1 MPFAVTLYQPPLTP
15 VMVTAVP
22 FDRDVRM
29 LDEVFASLLRLTVEE
44 QVILPEPTEKS
55 VAVVPV
61 R

>member
-1 MPFAVTLYQPPLTP
+1 MYQPPLTP

-22 FDRDVRM
+22 FDRDARM